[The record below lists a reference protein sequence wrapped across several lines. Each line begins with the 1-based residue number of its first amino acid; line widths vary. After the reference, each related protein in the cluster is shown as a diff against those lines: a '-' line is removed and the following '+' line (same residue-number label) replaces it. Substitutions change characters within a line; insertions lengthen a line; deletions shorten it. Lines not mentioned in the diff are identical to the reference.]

1 MLPFLLRGMI
11 WNALRCAL
19 RINSGRIILIF
30 GIAERL
36 RTLRYPIF
44 TGEVFRSSYNKKEL
58 PLRCGSS
65 LGHDITRYG
74 T

>member
-1 MLPFLLRGMI
+1 MEAF
-11 WNALRCAL
+11 
-19 RINSGRIILIF
+19 
-30 GIAERL
+30 
-36 RTLRYPIF
+36 
-44 TGEVFRSSYNKKEL
+44 FRSSYTKTEL